1 MNIKHMCKFTNLNLL
16 IKKKKKTFIYFLMT
30 HTTTYLLEMIKY
42 SRSLKIRVSI
52 LTFYLLLYINEY
64 AL

>member
-30 HTTTYLLEMIKY
+30 HTTYLLEMIKY